1 MKIKEHGRQINQDLM
16 WMLKLSCITAGAG
29 LILFLL
35 GKMIPLN
42 EDLVDGSFTAFILSC
57 LLSFVL
63 LFFLHDGIKDEQF
76 AAEFFECVHQG
87 KYFSSATWQKNYRNY
102 RNTHGLSPLRSAN
115 MYRDLFFRYLKKIIR
130 RDWYVPLVVYPLLII
145 AGFEPVQLFESYV
158 LQIRRDVPDS
168 GLQLIAELM
177 LNLTVIGLL
186 HLEIL
191 LYISGRAFKKWQKQ
205 DENVKYDPLE
215 IEKSYLEGTA
225 FEHSF
230 NCVVVGRRFVHAFD
244 GKRFYTV
251 ERSDLGAVEWEIV
264 RFKLLGSHSDYI
276 RDEYRFYAKFNCWV
290 LGTYRPFSIALNQYQ
305 IKLLMEKF
313 FPDSSSDLYVS
324 TDEKCVRSLFFA
336 SLKGISERPV
346 IETENKDE
354 DPQNVNN

>member
-1 MKIKEHGRQINQDLM
+1 M
-16 WMLKLSCITAGAG
+16 
-29 LILFLL
+29 
-35 GKMIPLN
+35 
-42 EDLVDGSFTAFILSC
+42 
-57 LLSFVL
+57 
-63 LFFLHDGIKDEQF
+63 
-76 AAEFFECVHQG
+76 
-87 KYFSSATWQKNYRNY
+87 
-102 RNTHGLSPLRSAN
+102 
-115 MYRDLFFRYLKKIIR
+115 
-130 RDWYVPLVVYPLLII
+130 
-145 AGFEPVQLFESYV
+145 
-158 LQIRRDVPDS
+158 
-168 GLQLIAELM
+168 QLIAELM

-225 FEHSF
+225 FEHYF

-251 ERSDLGAVEWEIV
+251 
-264 RFKLLGSHSDYI
+264 
-276 RDEYRFYAKFNCWV
+276 V

-336 SLKGISERPV
+336 SLK
-346 IETENKDE
+346 
-354 DPQNVNN
+354 